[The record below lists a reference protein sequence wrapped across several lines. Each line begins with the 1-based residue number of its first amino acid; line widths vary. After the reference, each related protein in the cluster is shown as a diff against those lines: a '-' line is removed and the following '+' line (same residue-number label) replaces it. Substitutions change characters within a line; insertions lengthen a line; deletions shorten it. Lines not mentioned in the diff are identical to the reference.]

1 MIVDIIKRLNSYRVD
16 DRNLAIKDAVSLE
29 RMFKEC

>member
-16 DRNLAIKDAVSLE
+16 DRNLDIRSAVFLG
-29 RMFKEC
+29 KLVK

>member
-16 DRNLAIKDAVSLE
+16 DRNLDIKSAVFLG
-29 RMFKEC
+29 KLVK